1 MMTSIHSTTRK
12 VVITKDDTDTSPIS
26 TISLPMTKDSS
37 NVFTTGG
44 GPRGLPPPPL

>member
-44 GPRGLPPPPL
+44 GGPRGLPPPL